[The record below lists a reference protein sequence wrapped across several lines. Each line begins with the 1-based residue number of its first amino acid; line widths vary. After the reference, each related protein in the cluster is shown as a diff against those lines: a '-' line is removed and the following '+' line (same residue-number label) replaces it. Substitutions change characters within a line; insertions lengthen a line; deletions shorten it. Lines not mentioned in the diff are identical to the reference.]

1 MIDSNALEKSDQ
13 PDDSERTEENPLS
26 EEKFSK
32 RKFKKMEAEF
42 EQLTRELDKVRSEAT
57 EWKNK
62 YYEAFADL
70 DNTRKSLARDH
81 ESMLKYRSMSFVEK
95 LLPTLDNFE
104 QAFKVTSEDPKIKN
118 YQVGFKMILSQLLS
132 ALADEGV
139 SVIEPVIGQEFDHNT
154 MAACATAPGDK
165 DNLVSS
171 VYLKGYMLKDRLVR
185 PAMVIVSKVEETGAS
200 DKAEDEPSADK

>member
-1 MIDSNALEKSDQ
+1 MIESNDLEKQ
-13 PDDSERTEENPLS
+13 QSEDKAVEEMRS
-26 EEKFSK
+26 EEKYSK
-32 RKFKKMEAEF
+32 RKYKKLETEF
-42 EQLTRELDKVRSEAT
+42 ENLTRELDKMREEAT
-57 EWKNK
+57 KWKNK

-81 ESMLKYRSMSFVEK
+81 DEMMKYRSMSFVEK

-104 QAFKVTSEDPKIKN
+104 LAFKVPSADPKIKN
-118 YQVGFKMILSQLLS
+118 YETGFKMILSQLLA

-139 SVIEPVIGQEFDHNT
+139 TVIDPVIGQEFDHNT
-154 MAACATAPGDK
+154 MAACATTPGEE

-185 PAMVIVSKVEETGAS
+185 PAMVIVSKIESEDTS
-200 DKAEDEPSADK
+200 DKNEDNRSSEE